1 MCKHN
6 YYYVDSC
13 FFAVV
18 TVFPQTPMIA
28 ATEGTSVQTDVCAF
42 LDTMENT
49 QGVVEVEI
57 VITGGSATGEI
68 IMTIRCSGDIGV
80 GTGGARGGPAPP
92 IYKSG
97 GPGPPNVG
105 AILTVKLDF
114 FIHIPAT
121 IFRLKHKF

>member
-18 TVFPQTPMIA
+18 TVSSQTPMIA

-42 LDTMENT
+42 LNTMENT

-68 IMTIRCSGDIGV
+68 IMTRRCSGDISSC
-80 GTGGARGGPAPP
+80 TMTSLNWP
-92 IYKSG
+92 IKLLNIRLISRLSTLTSG
-97 GPGPPNVG
+97 QCY
-105 AILTVKLDF
+105 LST
-114 FIHIPAT
+114 
-121 IFRLKHKF
+121 